1 MPREFKSWRDASRSN
16 FGTNLNT
23 ELESLDAERVGV
35 GALMRIA
42 DAVETVAK
50 DRIQLEKSLKYYK
63 DAYENSQAEIANLN
77 HKISGYKSHITR
89 LKNKLNS

>member
-1 MPREFKSWRDASRSN
+1 MPKVFKSWKEASRGN
-16 FGTNLNT
+16 WGTNLNT

-42 DAVETVAK
+42 DAVELVAK
-50 DRIQLEKSLKYYK
+50 DRLKLEKDLDYYRK
-63 DAYENSQAEIANLN
+63 AYHESQTTIVNLN

-89 LKNKLNS
+89 LKNKLDS